1 MHKNFICH
9 YSPFFDAAF
18 NNSNFVEGTTQ
29 TMDLDADPKVFA
41 LFVNWVYCQTLEGPF
56 DQAFKGEDYF
66 YLWIMADRFLVPRLQ
81 NAVLRKFAET
91 ARGLPQAVF
100 QDECVQCVQY
110 IYRNTTK
117 GSPLRRLL
125 LQGFMVGDRF
135 RTMTQDLESCP
146 QEMILEMYAIV
157 VKVVPEN
164 VKVEHFKVPDFMV
177 SEELPQRRGALS
189 SSHEPL

>member
-1 MHKNFICH
+1 
-9 YSPFFDAAF
+9 
-18 NNSNFVEGTTQ
+18 
-29 TMDLDADPKVFA
+29 
-41 LFVNWVYCQTLEGPF
+41 
-56 DQAFKGEDYF
+56 
-66 YLWIMADRFLVPRLQ
+66 
-81 NAVLRKFAET
+81 
-91 ARGLPQAVF
+91 
-100 QDECVQCVQY
+100 
-110 IYRNTTK
+110 
-117 GSPLRRLL
+117 
-125 LQGFMVGDRF
+125 MVGDRF